1 MTSLRLLACQIN
13 VPPMTTLRERDA
25 HLDVMVKKVDAEL
38 ANTPT
43 DVVVLPELASLD
55 YARAT
60 FDELETLAEP
70 LDGPSFQKWSTLA
83 QKHKCHVVYGFAR
96 HAEGHNFISTA
107 AVCPDGKL
115 IGHYDKLH
123 LCHYGAGM
131 EKDYFTAGGHIST
144 FTVNGIKLAPIICY
158 DIRIPELCRPLTLT
172 HNVDVILHCGAYFR
186 DESFA
191 TWHPFAQTRA
201 MENQIYLLSLNRA
214 GKNYGESLFCPP
226 WMDELTPPTQ
236 FPARAEMLKHITIDR
251 QTIVKTRKNY
261 TFLGDRHADYTA
273 L

>member
-13 VPPMTTLRERDA
+13 VPTMTTVHERDA
-25 HLDVMVKKVDAEL
+25 HLDTLVEKVDAEL
-38 ANTPT
+38 ENAPT
-43 DVVVLPELASLD
+43 DVVVLPELTTLD

-60 FDELETLAEP
+60 FEELDTLAEP
-70 LDGPSFQKWSTLA
+70 LDGSSFQKWSGLA
-83 QKHKCHVVYGFAR
+83 QKHNCHVVYGLAR
-96 HAEGHNFISTA
+96 HDSGRDFISTA
-107 AVCPDGKL
+107 AVSPDGKL

-131 EKDYFTAGGHIST
+131 EKDYFTAGDHIFT

-158 DIRIPELCRPLTLT
+158 DIRIPELCRTLTLT

-191 TWHPFAQTRA
+191 TWHAFAQTRA

-214 GKNYGESLFCPP
+214 GENYGNSLFCPP
-226 WMDELTPPTQ
+226 WMDDLTPPTQ
-236 FPARAEMLKHITIDR
+236 FPEHAEMLKRLKIDR
-251 QTIVKTRKNY
+251 QIIAETRKNY
-261 TFLGDRHADYTA
+261 TFLADRHKDYTA